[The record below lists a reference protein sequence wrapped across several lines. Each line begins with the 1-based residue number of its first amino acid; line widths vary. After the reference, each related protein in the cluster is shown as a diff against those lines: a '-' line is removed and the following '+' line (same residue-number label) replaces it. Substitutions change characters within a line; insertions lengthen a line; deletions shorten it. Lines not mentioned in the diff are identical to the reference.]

1 MNIMRNHI
9 TALLCILVF
18 HIPLAYGEFLCRP
31 YEVVEDNFSGLN
43 KFKNGLLWK
52 ISRNDKVSGYV
63 YGTIHIGDSEVLN
76 LHESVMQ
83 SLMASNNF
91 LMEVVPQPEDVI
103 EMSTTMFFMDG
114 NKLGNIVN
122 QDIFDKTTIILGN
135 YGFTREMVSVMQPW
149 AAYIVM
155 SYPKNPGEILDFKL
169 MEIAQSNGAQV
180 FGLES
185 AMEQVKIFSD
195 LSLDEQARILT
206 DAVCHYENTTE
217 DFNEVKNHYLNR
229 DLDSLYSFSK
239 KYTFGDDAVYEAIS
253 LKLITQRNSKMVDQ
267 ILDYLRDGI
276 TFIAVGAMH
285 LPGEDGILNQLELRA
300 YDIEK
305 IY

>member
-9 TALLCILVF
+9 TAFLLILVL

-31 YEVVEDNFSGLN
+31 YEVVENTNSGLN
-43 KFKNGLLWK
+43 KYKNGLLWK
-52 ISRNDKVSGYV
+52 ISRNEKVSGYV

-91 LMEVVPQPEDVI
+91 LMEVVPQPEDAL

-114 NKLGNIVN
+114 NRLENIVN
-122 QDIFDKTTIILGN
+122 QDIFDKTTTILGN

-155 SYPKNPGEILDFKL
+155 SYPKNSGEILDFKL
-169 MEIAQSNGAQV
+169 MEIAQSNGAHV

-239 KYTFGDDAVYEAIS
+239 KYTFDDDSVYEAIAM
-253 LKLITQRNSKMVDQ
+253 KLITQRNSKMVDK
-267 ILDYLRDGI
+267 ILEYLRSGI
-276 TFIAVGAMH
+276 TFVAVGAMH
-285 LPGEDGILNQLELRA
+285 LPGEDGILNQLELQA